1 MSEYR
6 IEHAQKGDLAQIV
19 DIYNET
25 IDSRMVTA
33 EISIYISSAFRGQG
47 IGGLLIEKAIATCP
61 VIAVKTLLGF
71 VFAHNDAS
79 LKLLQKY
86 GFEQWALLPQVANL
100 GGIERD
106 LVIMGRRVGSD

>member
-47 IGGLLIEKAIATCP
+47 IGGLLIEK
-61 VIAVKTLLGF
+61 VIADMSGHCCEDSAGF
-71 VFAHNDAS
+71 CVC
-79 LKLLQKY
+79 
-86 GFEQWALLPQVANL
+86 P
-100 GGIERD
+100 
-106 LVIMGRRVGSD
+106 